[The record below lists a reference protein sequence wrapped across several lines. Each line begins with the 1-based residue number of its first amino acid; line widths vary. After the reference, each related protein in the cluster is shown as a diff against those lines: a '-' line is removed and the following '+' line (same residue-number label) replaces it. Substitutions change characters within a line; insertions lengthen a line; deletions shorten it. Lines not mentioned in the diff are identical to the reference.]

1 METSGIIDFHTHA
14 FPEAV
19 AAHAVPA
26 LEKAGNVQAYTDGT
40 TAGLL
45 ASMDT
50 TGIER
55 SVICSIATRV
65 EQFQPI
71 LDWSGKIRSKRLI
84 PLPSVHPEDPDLAG
98 HITTIKELGFVGLKM
113 HPYYQHFYLSED
125 RMDALYKAVVD
136 NDLLLVLHNGFDIA
150 YPRERRTDP
159 AQVVK
164 ILKKFPDLKLVTT
177 HLGGWD
183 DWDEVQRLLIG
194 RPVYMEISFALKYLS
209 QGRARKLITLHPDG
223 YILFGTDSPW
233 VDQQK
238 YLQQLQ
244 DLDLGEEL
252 FNRIVRENALEL
264 LSTLDKGSCRRGNQE
279 ETDSRYKTK
288 DPHTASP

>member
-1 METSGIIDFHTHA
+1 MTDSTGIIDFHTHA
-14 FPEAV
+14 FPEPV

-26 LEKAGNVQAYTDGT
+26 LEKAGNVRACTDGT
-40 TAGLL
+40 CAGLL
-45 ASMDT
+45 ASMDRA
-50 TGIER
+50 GIER
-55 SVICSIATRV
+55 SVLCSIATRV

-71 LDWSGKIRSKRLI
+71 LDWSNNIRSNRLI
-84 PLPSVHPEDPDLAG
+84 PLPSVHPEDPDLADR
-98 HITTIKELGFVGLKM
+98 IKIIREHGFVGMKM
-113 HPYYQHFYLSED
+113 HPYYQNFYLAED
-125 RMDALYKAVVD
+125 RMAELYKAVLD

-159 AQVVK
+159 EQVVK
-164 ILKKFPDLKLVTT
+164 VLQKFPDLKLVTT

-209 QGRARKLITLHPDG
+209 PARARKLITSHPDG

-233 VDQQK
+233 VDQQE
-238 YLQQLQ
+238 YLQLLQ
-244 DLDLGEEL
+244 ALDLNEKL

-264 LSTLDKGSCRRGNQE
+264 LAGLDNK
-279 ETDSRYKTK
+279 KI
-288 DPHTASP
+288 TALKAAH